1 MTVKRAAPGSNPFTV
16 VLNEVIN
23 DDRLGADGLGI
34 LVYLISKPAS
44 WEVKIGDLRRQFGIG
59 RDKAY
64 KVLSHLVELGYAQR
78 YQGRDDSGG
87 FSDNNYLIFDRINPL
102 PENTEAAPLPEMPYP
117 VKPTLQKKE
126 RKQTKDSP
134 YSEEFENEVWKPY
147 PRKAGTSKKKA
158 WDMFRMLT
166 PDKQQAVKV
175 AIPLY
180 AEMMRREGRPEDKIK
195 HLQFWISERI
205 YETVAAPTAT
215 AGGSIAA
222 PAYWHKTATREQWVK
237 VLQIWRM
244 DNNWRLAW
252 GPAPGRPG
260 CGVPADLLKPGED
273 GMAA

>member
-126 RKQTKDSP
+126 RKQT
-134 YSEEFENEVWKPY
+134 NTIH
-147 PRKAGTSKKKA
+147 RKAGTTKEN
-158 WDMFRMLT
+158 FCN
-166 PDKQQAVKV
+166 
-175 AIPLY
+175 
-180 AEMMRREGRPEDKIK
+180 EMHNLESNFKMARK
-195 HLQFWISERI
+195 I
-205 YETVAAPTAT
+205 YEERKKLFGDGFTAW
-215 AGGSIAA
+215 SD
-222 PAYWHKTATREQWVK
+222 Y
-237 VLQIWRM
+237 
-244 DNNWRLAW
+244 NN
-252 GPAPGRPG
+252 GKY
-260 CGVPADLLKPGED
+260 LKYIN
-273 GMAA
+273 